1 MSEFPRMFRVRQTF
15 DDTRV
20 ASIPDAVAEQLS
32 GSSLAAKVR
41 PGQSVAIS
49 VGSRGIANIA
59 EIVRAIVDYVKSLGG
74 VPFIV
79 PAMGSHGG
87 GTAEGQ
93 AALLGRYGVT
103 DAAMGCEIRSS
114 METVVVA
121 QAKEGFDVHFDRHA
135 STADHV
141 IVCNRIKPHTRFVG
155 EIESGLMK
163 MLLIGL
169 GKRNGAVV
177 YHQAIQNFSFGQII
191 RSVAGEVLNRCPIAL
206 GVAILENGYDE
217 TAAIQAVEPQQFES
231 HERKLLLQARAMM
244 PALPFD
250 RADLLIVDKIGKD
263 ISGAGMD
270 TNIVGRKYNDHVARE
285 DEFPKIHQIYARG
298 LTAATAGN
306 ATGVGLAEYCH
317 QRLVDQMDPVATRIN
332 CLTGGHVTA
341 AMVPIHFPTDREV
354 LAAAITQ
361 AGLVAPADVRWMWA
375 PNTLEI
381 SEVLCSE
388 AYWNQ
393 VADRPSLQIVHPPE
407 PIRFDADDQ
416 LLEVF

>member
-15 DDTRV
+15 DDSRV
-20 ASIPDAVAEQLS
+20 DSIPAAVAEQLT
-32 GSSLAAKVR
+32 GSSLAAKVL

-59 EIVRAIVDYVKSLGG
+59 TIVREIVDYVKSLGG

-103 DAAMGCEIRSS
+103 EAAMGCEIRSS

-191 RSVAGEVLNRCPIAL
+191 RSVAGEVLDRCPIAL
-206 GVAILENGYDE
+206 GVAILENGYDQ
-217 TAAIQAVEPQQFES
+217 TAAIEAVEPEQFES
-231 HERKLLLQARAMM
+231 RERQLLLQARGMM

-250 RADLLIVDKIGKD
+250 RADLMIVDQIGKD

-285 DEFPKIHQIYARG
+285 DEFPKIHQIYVRG
-298 LTAATAGN
+298 LTKATAGN
-306 ATGVGLAEYCH
+306 ATGIGIAEYCH
-317 QRLVDQMDPVATRIN
+317 QRLVEAMDVPATRIN

-341 AMVPIHFPTDREV
+341 AMVPIHFDTDREV
-354 LAAAITQ
+354 LAAAINQ

-381 SEVLCSE
+381 SEVMCSE
-388 AYWNQ
+388 IYWDQAAERSN
-393 VADRPSLQIVHPPE
+393 LQIVHPPE
-407 PIRFDADDQ
+407 PIRFDEEGQ